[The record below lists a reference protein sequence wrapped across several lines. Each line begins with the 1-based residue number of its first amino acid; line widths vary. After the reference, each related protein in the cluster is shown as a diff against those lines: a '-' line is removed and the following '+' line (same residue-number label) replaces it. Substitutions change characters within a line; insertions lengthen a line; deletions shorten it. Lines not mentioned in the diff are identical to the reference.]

1 MLARLAAALFL
12 GLAAAFAFAGAA
24 SAQSVTQIGTFK
36 DWAAYSASEGAGAV
50 CFAMSKPSTVD
61 PSPDGYTQAYLYLT
75 HRPAENVSNELNLV
89 AGFDFAP
96 DQPATLA
103 VGGKSFDLF
112 TQKDAAWLLDA
123 SQNDNLAG
131 ALRAGSTVVI
141 EGTTDKGILVTQTYS
156 LSGATAASRA
166 ISSGC

>member
-1 MLARLAAALFL
+1 MRLTLSLLF
-12 GLAAAFAFAGAA
+12 GLALTGAA
-24 SAQSVTQIGTFK
+24 SAQSVQLIGTFK
-36 DWAAYSASEGAGAV
+36 DWSAYSASEGAGAV
-50 CFAMSKPSTVD
+50 CFAMSKPASVD

-75 HRPAENVSNELNLV
+75 HRPAENISNELNLV

-96 DQPATLA
+96 DQPATLT

-123 SQNDNLAG
+123 SQSSTLAG
-131 ALRAGSTVVI
+131 ALRSGSSVVI
-141 EGTTDKGILVTQTYS
+141 EGTSDKGILVSETYS

-166 ISSGC
+166 IDSGC